1 MLSTKKI
8 LILSSAHLCRNPRVV
23 KEATALAHAGYRVT
37 VVTASVS
44 AEFEQVDRELML
56 GLPFQRVVVDY
67 TAATI
72 GARLADK
79 WQRGLTWSARRLCG
93 LGIESA
99 QALGPARALHRA
111 ALAHPA
117 DLIIVH
123 NELPCCIGV
132 ALLRGGRRVAADL
145 EDWHSEDLLPAD
157 RAGRPVRRLREVE
170 RTLLH
175 EAAYVS
181 TTSAALAA
189 ALAERHDAP
198 TPLVITNSFPLQP
211 DPRHGP
217 AGDPPS
223 LFWFSQTIGPGRGL
237 EEFCAAWSLTR
248 QPGRLV
254 LMGRL
259 RPGYDQELLA
269 RLPAEFRSRVRFLP
283 PVAPPELP
291 AAIARHDIGLALEQ
305 PAIPSRDLTITNK
318 ILQYFNAGLAVVAT
332 ETAGQREVMTQA
344 PDAGILVRLEDPAL
358 AAAKIDDLL
367 ANREAIS
374 AYGLGARRAAAS
386 TYCWELEAPR
396 LVAAVQNALV
406 QST

>member
-1 MLSTKKI
+1 MTPAIQI
-8 LILSSAHLCRNPRVV
+8 LTSSHLCRNPRVV
-23 KEATALAHAGYRVT
+23 KEATALAQAGYRVT
-37 VVTASVS
+37 VITASVS
-44 AEFEQVDRELML
+44 VEFEQVDRELMR

-117 DLIIVH
+117 DLTIVH

-132 ALLRGGRRVAADL
+132 ALLRRGRRVAADL

-189 ALAERHDAP
+189 ALAERHGAP
-198 TPLVITNSFPLQP
+198 APLVITNSFPLQP

-217 AGDPPS
+217 AGAPPS

-283 PVAPPELP
+283 PVAPTELP

-332 ETAGQREVMTQA
+332 ETAGQREVMARA
-344 PDAGILVRLEDPAL
+344 PDAGILVSL
-358 AAAKIDDLL
+358 ADSARAATAIDALL
-367 ANREAIS
+367 ADRQAIS
-374 AYGLGARRAAAS
+374 ARGAAARRAAAT

-396 LVAAVQNALV
+396 LVAAVQSALA